1 MMRVAEYRDP
11 TPINFNVDY
20 DQSKVDPR
28 VATRTK
34 AVREKM
40 YGIDTREAMAQAE
53 EITSVVSSESK
64 ILSEQ
69 TKARQDVL
77 EQRYDT
83 QLAGNTDVSEVID
96 ARTDVF
102 GVTHANLNER
112 NQVPEKLFK
121 SRFAQLSRVGDFF
134 NRLRN
139 TTETLYVAC
148 IGDSLTY
155 GADNASADRRP
166 PASGTTDDGTV
177 YLSDRASTTYPE
189 ALQEYLNMIYPGRV
203 IVRNMGYPGDDT
215 TKALQHWNASNA
227 DLAIIM
233 LGTNDR
239 NDADFDRFMGDYRKL
254 VMREQENGT
263 SVLIITPPKR
273 RVMSSR
279 PLAPYRNAVVQM
291 AKEMNIPYV
300 DMTDELANIDQ
311 SYYCDVTHF
320 TGKGYRVIGAKVL
333 AILTGESIMNPR
345 KVPGNFLGLRD
356 QIDGLTFGASG
367 SITWL
372 SSTSAPTPASVDAG
386 IGDGVILN
394 PNQTDAQGL
403 LYSFYATEDNTVI
416 YPSAYFN
423 ATNNQYQLEMVLDFD
438 TRGIAMS
445 NSTEDGKFVGQ
456 YEPPQIVTFLN
467 GDQNFSTDKTL
478 YNPTYLDVN
487 HVDYWSDKKM
497 IIPKKGWH
505 TVWVRNRGT
514 DVCTFLGLQTT
525 TLDRYIA
532 IKMANTPARITKFIA
547 ANDGDVS
554 FRIKVSDINEVLRT
568 AIKQNVYVL
577 TPALSVT
584 VKTDTR
590 AICNYYVQLQG
601 FTSNGNRILS
611 PSDIRTL
618 AGATVYR
625 QLTDVTFDGDE
636 LVFNISG
643 AGVAR
648 SGVVTIEVA

>member
-1 MMRVAEYRDP
+1 
-11 TPINFNVDY
+11 
-20 DQSKVDPR
+20 
-28 VATRTK
+28 
-34 AVREKM
+34 
-40 YGIDTREAMAQAE
+40 MADRME
-53 EITSVVSSESK
+53 HISEN
-64 ILSEQ
+64 
-69 TKARQDVL
+69 DVL
-77 EQRYDT
+77 NTGRQKINQFAIDPALRAESNSILAKSDASAAN
-83 QLAGNTDVSEVID
+83 QLSQETKDRLDNIVAGEMDDAEVID

-121 SRFAQLSRVGDFF
+121 SRFTQLSRVGDFF

-177 YLSDRASTTYPE
+177 YLSDRASISYPE
-189 ALQEYLNMIYPGRV
+189 ALQEYFDMIYPGRIV
-203 IVRNMGYPGDDT
+203 VRNMGYQGDDT

-233 LGTNDR
+233 LGTNDSK
-239 NDADFDRFMGDYRKL
+239 DADFDRFMGDYRTL
-254 VMREQENGT
+254 IMREQENGT
-263 SVLIITPPKR
+263 SVLILTPPKR
-273 RVMSSR
+273 KVMSSR

-320 TGKGYRVIGAKVL
+320 AGKGYRVIGAKVL

-356 QIDGLTFGASG
+356 QIDGLTFGESG
-367 SITWL
+367 TIIWL
-372 SSTSAPTPASVDAG
+372 SSPSTPTPASVDAG
-386 IGDGVILN
+386 IGDGVIFN
-394 PNQTDAQGL
+394 ANQTEAQGL
-403 LYSFYATEDNTVI
+403 LYSFYTSEDNTVI

-423 ATNNQYQLEMVLDFD
+423 LTNNQYQLQMVLDFD
-438 TRGIAMS
+438 TQGIAMS
-445 NSTEDGKFVGQ
+445 NSISDSKFIGQ
-456 YEPPQIVTFLN
+456 YEPPQVITFSD
-467 GDQNFSTDKTL
+467 GDQTFSPNELTGYKTYLSIDHVDFWTDKKL
-478 YNPTYLDVN
+478 
-487 HVDYWSDKKM
+487 

-505 TVWVRNRGT
+505 TIWIRNIGS
-514 DVCTFLGLQTT
+514 DPCYLFGLYTS
-525 TLDRYIA
+525 TLDKYNA
-532 IKMANTPARITKFIA
+532 IKMANTPARFTKFI
-547 ANDGDVS
+547 NTSDGDVS
-554 FRIKVSDINEVLRT
+554 IRIKVKELNKVLRT
-568 AIKQNVYVL
+568 EIKQSAYVL

-618 AGATVYR
+618 AGATLYR
-625 QLTDVTFDGDE
+625 QLTDVTFSGTGEDAE

-643 AGVAR
+643 VGVSR
-648 SGVVTIEVA
+648 SAVVTIEVA